1 MIQSGPLL
9 FLASV
14 SIFQFSIIWFH
25 HSHHTRFVFASLQIN
40 HRWNNIVLEDLS
52 LSHDMIFRTSPF
64 QRILGHICGHWKLTI
79 DPTMHCNIMVWLLYI
94 ELVNNFVKNTSLAC
108 CPSIFINFWK
118 NKIHCFRINCFQLQ
132 IIHVKKIE
140 YYLLKNGVTLTNHIL
155 HFILY
160 YIFHGLSS
168 FRLVLYATFV
178 F

>member
-1 MIQSGPLL
+1 MWYSGRLL
-9 FLASV
+9 LRESQVTF
-14 SIFQFSIIWFH
+14 
-25 HSHHTRFVFASLQIN
+25 
-40 HRWNNIVLEDLS
+40 
-52 LSHDMIFRTSPF
+52 
-64 QRILGHICGHWKLTI
+64 CGHWKLTI
-79 DPTMHCNIMVWLLYI
+79 DPTRHCNIMVWLLYI

-178 F
+178 FWLNFTVACSIELSARILRD